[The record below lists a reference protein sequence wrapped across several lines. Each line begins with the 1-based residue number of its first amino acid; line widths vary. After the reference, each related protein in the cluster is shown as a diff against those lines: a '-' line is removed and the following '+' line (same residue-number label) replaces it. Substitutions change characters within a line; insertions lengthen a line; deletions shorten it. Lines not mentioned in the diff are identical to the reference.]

1 MGAAEA
7 YMDGSLEV
15 EDLAS
20 LTRLFVRNVQVLDK
34 LDGGVTSRTHAT
46 AAFCTLVQS
55 KYQRELT

>member
-34 LDGGVTSRTHAT
+34 LDGGVTVRSRHCAVLHIGSI
-46 AAFCTLVQS
+46 AIP
-55 KYQRELT
+55 KKLT